1 MEFTQEDLE
10 NLAILNKE
18 LRVRI
23 HSIKKSLKKQQDPVR
38 INTLTKNL
46 KNLVLVN
53 ALIEEHGNTRNLYP
67 KRTAG
72 ADKKRTSQKA

>member
-1 MEFTQEDLE
+1 MEFTTEDLKHLE
-10 NLAILNKE
+10 VLAREIRAHIHLSQKALAKE
-18 LRVRI
+18 TDIYKV
-23 HSIKKSLKKQQDPVR
+23 QQ
-38 INTLTKNL
+38 LTKNL

-53 ALIEEHGNTRNLYP
+53 ALIEEHGNTRNLHP

>member
-23 HSIKKSLKKQQDPVR
+23 HSIKRSLKKEQDPVR

-53 ALIEEHGNTRNLYP
+53 TLIENYDNRNLHP

-72 ADKKRTSQKA
+72 ADKKRTAKKA